1 MSPDFKLATISAVY
15 SDGVSLIFDGQT
27 EPTAK
32 HYKVNTSV
40 YFQPGNRVKVT
51 KDSGTYIVEYVV
63 GSTYTGGSSGE
74 PGPPGPQGPKGDK
87 GDKGDPGP
95 KGDKGD
101 KGDPGPQGPSP
112 DVDELYAM
120 MRAQIM
126 RDVYPVGSYYF
137 SDSATN
143 PGLLFGGT
151 WEAVETDGPSDYC
164 WKRVPSESSGSAV
177 VGIAIAGIAVS
188 GTS

>member
-1 MSPDFKLATISAVY
+1 MNPDFKLATISTVY
-15 SDGVSLIFDGQT
+15 ADGVSLIFDGQT

-40 YFQPGNRVKVT
+40 YFQHGDRVKVT

-63 GSTYTGGSSGE
+63 GSTYTGGSGGE

-95 KGDKGD
+95 
-101 KGDPGPQGPSP
+101 QGPAP
-112 DVDELYAM
+112 DVDELYSM

-126 RDVYPVGSYYF
+126 RDVYPVGGYYF

>member
-151 WEAVETDGPSDYC
+151 WEAVETDGPSGYC
-164 WKRVPSESSGSAV
+164 WKRVPSESNNSAV